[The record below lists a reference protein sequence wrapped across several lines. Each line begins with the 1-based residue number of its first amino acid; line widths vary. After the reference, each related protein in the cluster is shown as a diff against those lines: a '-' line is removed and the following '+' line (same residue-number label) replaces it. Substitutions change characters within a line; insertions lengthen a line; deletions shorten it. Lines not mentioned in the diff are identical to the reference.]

1 MRKRLMLL
9 AVLGIFALM
18 FAYPAGVPAASPESH
33 PEIHSAIN
41 SLRNAREHLEHAAHD
56 YGGHRS
62 DAIGAI
68 DRALEQLNICL
79 KYDK

>member
-1 MRKRLMLL
+1 MLL
-9 AVLGIFALM
+9 AVLGVFALM

-33 PEIHSAIN
+33 PEIRSAIN

-68 DRALEQLNICL
+68 DHALEQLNICL

>member
-9 AVLGIFALM
+9 AVLGVFALM

-33 PEIHSAIN
+33 PEIHNAID
-41 SLRNAREHLEHAAHD
+41 SLRHAKEHLEHAAHD
-56 YGGHRS
+56 YGGHRLE
-62 DAIGAI
+62 AIASI
-68 DRALEQLNICL
+68 DHALEQLNICL